1 MGIKNSKVYNELDSN
16 HENNTKDN
24 TKDNTKNNVY
34 DLQIQL
40 EEQIKI
46 NQQLNEEITNLNKFY
61 TLQLNSLKYKINVLN
76 EKLEKYE
83 NK

>member
-1 MGIKNSKVYNELDSN
+1 MGVKNSKVYYDLDSN
-16 HENNTKDN
+16 RKNNTKDC
-24 TKDNTKNNVY
+24 TKNNVY
-34 DLQIQL
+34 ELQIQL
-40 EEQIKI
+40 EEQVKI
-46 NQQLNEEITNLNKFY
+46 NGQLNEEITNLNKFY

>member
-1 MGIKNSKVYNELDSN
+1 MGVKNSKVYNELDSN
-16 HENNTKDN
+16 HENNTN
-24 TKDNTKNNVY
+24 DNTKNNVY
-34 DLQIQL
+34 GLQIQL

-46 NQQLNEEITNLNKFY
+46 NQKLNEEITNLNKFY
-61 TLQLNSLKYKINVLN
+61 TLQLNSQKYKNNVLT

>member
-16 HENNTKDN
+16 QENNLKN
-24 TKDNTKNNVY
+24 NMKNNVY
-34 DLQIQL
+34 ELQIQL

-46 NQQLNEEITNLNKFY
+46 NEQLNEEIINLNNFY
-61 TLQLNSLKYKINVLN
+61 TLQLNSLKYKINVLT